1 MQCLNPDCNQFNL
14 SFGNYWIRFIK
25 ESNNENLKKKYRTQI
40 LTNEY
45 FILPFFPGEYGN
57 YIGLIGD
64 LFDFIGNKCCRCCEE
79 CCTKFENCI
88 GRLFLEIL
96 GVFLASLIFIIYITV
111 FCIFP
116 HFAIKKLYYFKFIK
130 EISERNNKILLILII
145 LGEEII
151 FLILIF
157 PLMIIH
163 YIYTILFFPI
173 LFLICFIR
181 NKIYDIGN

>member
-1 MQCLNPDCNQFNL
+1 MI
-14 SFGNYWIRFIK
+14 GFIK
-25 ESNNENLKKKYRTQI
+25 ESNNENLKKKYRNQI

-45 FILPFFPGEYGN
+45 FILPFFPREYEN
-57 YIGLIGD
+57 YIEIFGD
-64 LFDFIGNKCCRCCEE
+64 LFFFIGKNYIKCCPNCEKCCDKCCRY
-79 CCTKFENCI
+79 I
-88 GRLFLEIL
+88 DDYLIL
-96 GVFLASLIFIIYITV
+96 AILCRFFAILTLVKYITV

-130 EISERNNKILLILII
+130 EIKEHNNKFLLILII
-145 LGEEII
+145 LGEEIL

-173 LFLICFIR
+173 LWLICFIR
-181 NKIYDIGN
+181 NKIYDIGS